1 MHVLAGAA
9 GGRLSSFAMS
19 GRRGI
24 SLVEVM
30 VAVAVMAVLGF
41 SVYDTMF
48 STVRG
53 VQVDRVTQARR
64 QIVLDL
70 LERFAQPYSD
80 IAYFFPENA
89 PSPATRELSV
99 DEAMTAVGI
108 AQTERSILKSI
119 LESGSVKGFN
129 LVWHR
134 GLAIGE
140 GESARLRKDRLWVY
154 TVFTARVSGPQTAS
168 FRVFA
173 VRE

>member
-1 MHVLAGAA
+1 M
-9 GGRLSSFAMS
+9 
-19 GRRGI
+19 RRRGGI

-70 LERFAQPYSD
+70 LERFAQSYSD

-99 DEAMTAVGI
+99 DEALRIVSVGES
-108 AQTERSILKSI
+108 ERPLVKSI
-119 LESGSVKGFN
+119 LESGAVKGFN

-154 TVFTARVSGPQTAS
+154 TVFTTRASGPQTAS